1 MSRLSPERISRAGV
15 RTGYQLLSLVRNLPG
30 DLRAIMKKL
39 RQGKLRL
46 EFRHEGLEGFATEV
60 DRASNRLAFA
70 VVIASI
76 VIGSSYIMGTKVGP
90 SWGALEFAS
99 LGDVPILGLVGFVVA
114 GVMGLG
120 LAWAIYRS
128 GKLGG

>member
-1 MSRLSPERISRAGV
+1 M
-15 RTGYQLLSLVRNLPG
+15 RNLPG
-30 DLRAIMKKL
+30 DLRAIIRKL

-46 EFRHEGLEGFATEV
+46 EFRHEGLESFATEL

-76 VIGSSYIMGTKVGP
+76 VIGSSYIMASKVGP
-90 SWGALEFAS
+90 SWSALAFLG
-99 LGDVPILGLVGFVVA
+99 LGDIPLLGLVGFLVA
-114 GVMGLG
+114 GVMALA